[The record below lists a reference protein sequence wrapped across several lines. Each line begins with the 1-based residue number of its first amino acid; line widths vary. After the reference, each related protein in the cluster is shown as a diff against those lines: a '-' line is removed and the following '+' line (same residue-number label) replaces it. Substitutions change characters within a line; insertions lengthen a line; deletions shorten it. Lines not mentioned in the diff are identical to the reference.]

1 MPRKTSAPAPIPE
14 PEAPRKPPARWILYA
29 PFIAIALALIGYTG
43 FWLVSKAQLEAAID
57 TRAEA
62 LRGAGYTVVL
72 DGRKVDGL
80 PFRVR
85 IAYAD
90 ARVITPS
97 GWSVAI
103 PGLKGEA
110 YLHALGHWV
119 FVAPQGLTVVRPQG
133 GGLVVKGEALRASI
147 AGTSTQPWRVVLA
160 GTKLVFTP
168 AQGARPFSLASAE
181 RLEWYLRPA
190 PNSADGMSLIR
201 LEGGK
206 AAQGTLLHRI
216 VADAAVTADLRGQL
230 TKPGAFQGADWGAA
244 VRAWSRAGGTMNDVT
259 GQVSGGKVSLKTQGG
274 TLSAGSDG
282 RLVGALPLEL
292 KQAGQA
298 LAALGEGEALDP
310 TVASSAAAVAAARAQ
325 GEASTLN
332 LVFQAGAA
340 TLGPLRIGPAPR
352 VG

>member
-14 PEAPRKPPARWILYA
+14 PEAPRKPPRRWMLYA
-29 PFIAIALALIGYTG
+29 PFVALAVALVAYTG
-43 FWLVSKAQLEAAID
+43 FWFVAKARLEAAID
-57 TRAEA
+57 ARADA

-72 DGRKVDGL
+72 EGRKVDGL
-80 PFRVR
+80 PFRMRFAYTEAR
-85 IAYAD
+85 I
-90 ARVITPS
+90 VTPS
-97 GWSVAI
+97 GWSASI

-119 FVAPQGLTVVRPQG
+119 FVAPQGLSVVRPQG
-133 GGLVVKGEALRASI
+133 GGLAVKGQALRASI
-147 AGTSTQPWRVVLA
+147 AGVSANPWRIVLE

-168 AQGARPFSLASAE
+168 APGARPFSLASAE

-190 PNSADGMSLIR
+190 PGSPDGMSLIR

-216 VADAAVTADLRGQL
+216 VADAAVTANLQGRL
-230 TKPGAFQGADWGAA
+230 TKPTAFQGGDWSAA
-244 VRAWSRAGGTMNDVT
+244 TRAWSRVGGVVQGLE
-259 GQVSGGKVSLKTQGG
+259 GQASGGQVSLKTKGG
-274 TLSAGSDG
+274 TLSVGSDG
-282 RLVGALPLEL
+282 RLLGALPLEL
-292 KQAGQA
+292 KQAGPA
-298 LAALGEGEALDP
+298 LNALGDGEALDP
-310 TVASSAAAVAAARAQ
+310 NVAASAAAVAAARAQ